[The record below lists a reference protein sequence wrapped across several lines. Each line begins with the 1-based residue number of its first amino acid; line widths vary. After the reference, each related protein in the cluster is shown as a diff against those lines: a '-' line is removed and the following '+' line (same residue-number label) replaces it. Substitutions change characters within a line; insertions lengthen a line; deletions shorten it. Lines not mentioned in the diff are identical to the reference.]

1 MYILLINTMQYIVYR
16 MYRKFYWGRE
26 LPHIC
31 LVLHWDAP
39 ASVLNH
45 FFLLSTS
52 QYFPLGDGDN
62 RIYLSHNYFILY
74 VVRFK

>member
-1 MYILLINTMQYIVYR
+1 MYILSINTMQYIVYH
-16 MYRKFYWGRE
+16 MYCKLYWGRE

-52 QYFPLGDGDN
+52 HYFPRGDN